1 MNPKGN
7 PNIAEYG
14 KKFSSDCQATVEA
27 GSNGG
32 RKRVENERRRKT
44 YREIAMEIGRLPS
57 DELKSMTNDEAVMVA
72 LYKKAKSGN
81 VQAIDKLLNLFGE
94 MVFKGEFQ
102 LTPMEGMALMREHRE
117 KQSNSDVQR

>member
-1 MNPKGN
+1 MNEQNLIPYQFTSDQSREEAAKNGRAGG
-7 PNIAEYG
+7 IASG
-14 KKFSSDCQATVEA
+14 EA
-27 GSNGG
+27 
-32 RKRVENERRRKT
+32 KQRRKT

-81 VQAIDKLLNLFGE
+81 VQAIGKLLNLFGE